1 MSQNNTEKEIA
12 EIRKIED
19 VVRTKLS
26 IPDYQR
32 PYKWSVK
39 HITQLLND
47 LYFHLKMVRKF
58 IE

>member
-32 PYKWSVK
+32 
-39 HITQLLND
+39 
-47 LYFHLKMVRKF
+47 HL
-58 IE
+58 

>member
-1 MSQNNTEKEIA
+1 MKYCNKGSEMSQNNTEKEIA

-32 PYKWSVK
+32 
-39 HITQLLND
+39 
-47 LYFHLKMVRKF
+47 HL
-58 IE
+58 